1 MKKAIFFLLVL
12 VGPGC
17 LDLFSQEQPTI
28 TDPVRFP
35 EGLDSL
41 AIGEALVEIAL
52 ENYPAQEALLFE
64 VKQEDEN
71 ITLAR
76 WSWLNDLD
84 ASFNLNEGNI
94 NPEITQ
100 SNLFFPRYNLRFTI
114 SPGTFISTPSK
125 VKIAKLQKQIA
136 QKNVLEQQLSIRKEV
151 LVRYFTYLYSIQLL
165 QVQSQAYQ
173 DVYSSF
179 RLATEAFTNG
189 EITLDEYNQ
198 SLMAKNSAQQIR
210 TEAER
215 SMVIAELE
223 LEEVLGMSLERAL
236 EIIGE

>member
-1 MKKAIFFLLVL
+1 MKKLLFFLLIL
-12 VGPGC
+12 VGPGYSG
-17 LDLFSQEQPTI
+17 LFAQEQGFI
-28 TDPVRFP
+28 SGPVRFP

-52 ENYPAQEALLFE
+52 ENYPTQEALLFE
-64 VKQEDEN
+64 VEQEEEN
-71 ITLAR
+71 IKLAR

-94 NPEITQ
+94 NPEVTS

-136 QKNVLEQQLSIRKEV
+136 QKNVLEQGLSIRKEV
-151 LVRYFTYLYSIQLL
+151 LSRYFTYLYSIQLL
-165 QVQSQAYQ
+165 KIHSQAYQ

-179 RLATEAFTNG
+179 RLATEAFTQG
-189 EITLDEYNQ
+189 EISLDEYNEA
-198 SLMAKNSAQQIR
+198 LMAKNSAQQIR

-215 SMVIAELE
+215 SMVLSELE
-223 LEEVLGMSLERAL
+223 LEEVLGMSLERAF
-236 EIIGE
+236 EMIGE